1 MNQKFINSIKM
12 WANMSTQGTA
22 LTSLGVVNA
31 FDPNTYQV
39 QVLLHAATDSA
50 PALQT
55 GWIPLATPW
64 SGNGWG
70 MFCPAKTGDLILVH
84 FQDGSLQ
91 NPIAGMRLYFDG
103 AQALNVPS
111 GEFWLV
117 HETGS
122 YLKLTNDGKI
132 SISSG
137 DNIEIISGTQI
148 NIMAPKIN
156 IVGSEVNIY
165 SDAIKAGQESGQF
178 QPLFKSDGSL
188 TENVEAT

>member
-1 MNQKFINSIKM
+1 MHEKFINSIKM

-22 LTSLGVVNA
+22 NTSLGIVNA
-31 FDPNTYQV
+31 FDPNNYQV

-70 MFCPAKTGDLILVH
+70 MFCPAKTGDLILVY

-103 AQALNVPS
+103 AQPLNVPS

-122 YLKLTNDGKI
+122 YLKMTNDGKI
-132 SISSG
+132 SVHSKS
-137 DNIEIISGTQI
+137 DMNLTSDT
-148 NIMAPKIN
+148 KIN
-156 IVGSEVNIY
+156 ISAPTVTITQ
-165 SDAIKAGQESGQF
+165 I
-178 QPLFKSDGSL
+178 
-188 TENVEAT
+188 T